1 MKIAPDV
8 FFCWNEDPF
17 ALHVSYVEP
26 DDSHKTHY
34 NTVNIY
40 WGAVWY
46 FSKVLEKVLLNS

>member
-1 MKIAPDV
+1 MKIAPDI
-8 FFCWNEDPF
+8 FCWNEDLF

-46 FSKVLEKVLLNS
+46 FWKVLEKVLLNS